1 MNVPFQKFIFGSD
14 RLISWLRV
22 IIFRSLPSPGLESHR
37 LSNEGIILNVFAF
50 ETEPRLLALA
60 DPQSSVA
67 GIPAIVQLLAIVV
80 AGVAADELL
89 AIPK

>member
-1 MNVPFQKFIFGSD
+1 
-14 RLISWLRV
+14 
-22 IIFRSLPSPGLESHR
+22 
-37 LSNEGIILNVFAF
+37 VFAF

>member
-1 MNVPFQKFIFGSD
+1 
-14 RLISWLRV
+14 
-22 IIFRSLPSPGLESHR
+22 
-37 LSNEGIILNVFAF
+37 VFAF
-50 ETEPRLLALA
+50 ETEPRLLALALA

-67 GIPAIVQLLAIVV
+67 GIPAIVQLLAIAV